1 MRILHGCAATA
12 LVYKGRVIPHPFRT
26 LFVAG
31 AALLASGLTA
41 AERPLREVIDSA
53 FAQSAEQYRFM
64 LKQLGDEKA
73 IPRTFEHGK
82 LFKPNLE
89 RDWTVGFF
97 PGTLW
102 YLFEGTGGA
111 EWRTAAE
118 RYTPYVESWKNNKG
132 THDVGFV
139 LYCSYG
145 NGLRLTKNPAYAEV
159 LQQGAAT
166 LAGRFSP
173 TVGAIKSWDWG
184 ARKGWDFPVIVDNMM
199 NLELLMWA
207 SAKDPKLAE
216 VAIKHADTTLKHHF
230 RDDHSSFH
238 VVDYDS
244 KTGAVLHRVT
254 HQGTS
259 DSSAWARGQGWG
271 LYGYT
276 LMYRFTKEPRYLK
289 QAENIAAFIMNHPRL
304 PADKIPYW
312 DFDAPGIPNAP
323 RDSSAGALIASAL
336 YELSDY
342 VAPADAAR
350 YRAFADAQVRALA
363 SPEYLAKPGE
373 NGGFILKRATGNL
386 PANGEIDVPINYA
399 DYYFLEALLRA
410 RAHLA
415 KQP

>member
-1 MRILHGCAATA
+1 MPPLLRSLVFTGAA
-12 LVYKGRVIPHPFRT
+12 
-26 LFVAG
+26 FVA
-31 AALLASGLTA
+31 AALTA
-41 AERPLREVIDSA
+41 AERPLREVVDTA

-64 LKQLGDEKA
+64 LAQLGNERA
-73 IPRTFEHGK
+73 VPRTFEHGK
-82 LFKPNLE
+82 LHKPNLE

-97 PGTLW
+97 PGALW
-102 YLFEGTGGA
+102 YLYEGTDGA

-118 RYTPYVESWKNNKG
+118 RFTPYVESWQHNKG

-145 NGLRLTKNPAYAEV
+145 NGLRLTKNAAYDPI
-159 LQQGAAT
+159 LHTGAAT
-166 LAGRFSP
+166 LASRYNP

-207 SAKDPKLAE
+207 SAKDPRLAE
-216 VAIKHADTTLKHHF
+216 IAIKHADTTLQHHF
-230 RDDHSSFH
+230 RDDHSSVH
-238 VVDYDS
+238 VVDYDT
-244 KTGAVLHRVT
+244 KTGAVRGKAT
-254 HQGTS
+254 HQGIS

-271 LYGYT
+271 LYGYV
-276 LMYRFTKEPRYLK
+276 LMYRFTKEPRYLA
-289 QAENIAAFIMNHPRL
+289 QAEKIAGFIMNHPRL

-312 DFDAPGIPNAP
+312 DFDAPNIPNAP

-336 YELSDY
+336 YELSDF
-342 VAPADAAR
+342 VAPPAAER
-350 YRAFADAQVRALA
+350 YRAFAESQVRALA
-363 SPEYLAKPGE
+363 SPAYLAKPGE
-373 NGGFILKRATGNL
+373 NGGFLIKHATGNL
-386 PANGEIDVPINYA
+386 PAKSEIDVPINYA